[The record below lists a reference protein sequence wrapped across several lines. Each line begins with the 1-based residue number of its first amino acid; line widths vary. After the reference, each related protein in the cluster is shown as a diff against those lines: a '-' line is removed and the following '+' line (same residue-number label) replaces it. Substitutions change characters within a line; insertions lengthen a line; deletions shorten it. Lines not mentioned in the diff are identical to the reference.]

1 VVGGAY
7 TAGGGFKIVGA
18 HTDSPVLKV
27 KPVSKTT
34 HKASGC
40 LQLGVECYGGGL
52 WHTWF
57 DRDLSVAGS
66 AIVKTTEGG
75 FERRL
80 MHCKR
85 PFMRVPNLAIHL
97 QSPAERASFTVNK
110 ETHLM
115 PVLGIDMAILAEDEL
130 KKEDS
135 ADPRHSPAFL
145 NLVAKE
151 LGCEAADIQ
160 DFDLTL
166 CDTQPGVVWGM
177 NEEFVSCARTDNQ
190 VHCFT
195 AMEALINHG
204 AKAEALAADC
214 GKFVRLRASNSPV
227 RLSAPPSR
235 H

>member
-1 VVGGAY
+1 MARMIVAEGDHLVQGEGQAPGKEQAGHDGKLNFVEYVSVVGGAY
-7 TAGGGFKIVGA
+7 MAGGGFKIVGA

-66 AIVKTTEGG
+66 AIVKTAEGG

-97 QSPAERASFTVNK
+97 QSPAERASFTINK

-115 PVLGIDMAILAEDEL
+115 PVLGIDMAILAEDE
-130 KKEDS
+130 
-135 ADPRHSPAFL
+135 PRGGP
-145 NLVAKE
+145 
-151 LGCEAADIQ
+151 
-160 DFDLTL
+160 
-166 CDTQPGVVWGM
+166 
-177 NEEFVSCARTDNQ
+177 
-190 VHCFT
+190 
-195 AMEALINHG
+195 
-204 AKAEALAADC
+204 
-214 GKFVRLRASNSPV
+214 
-227 RLSAPPSR
+227 
-235 H
+235 